1 MKILNLIFSVLNQYC
16 SITILILIKTF
27 LTINF
32 SKLILLPV
40 ENFIAIFKQL
50 NKDNSSILHLDLR
63 SLNGNIDNFRE
74 FLASLNENF
83 SVIVLRKSWCKETA
97 NQNSLVNLDNY
108 NSVHQTRNNI
118 KVVVF
123 IHTSN

>member
-27 LTINF
+27 LTISF

>member
-27 LTINF
+27 LTISF

-97 NQNSLVNLDNY
+97 NENSLVNLDNY

>member
-27 LTINF
+27 LTISF

-97 NQNSLVNLDNY
+97 NQNSLANLDNY

>member
-32 SKLILLPV
+32 SKLILLSV

-50 NKDNSSILHLDLR
+50 NKYKSSILHLDLR

-97 NQNSLVNLDNY
+97 NENSLVNLDNY

>member
-16 SITILILIKTF
+16 SVTILILIKTF